1 MEEWQQVST
10 WSVIIEGTIM
20 ESMSRY
26 GKNLLFYYTEG
37 DRYLGQWRQGI
48 QQGVGTLFRCNLNRM
63 PQLNLS
69 LMGFGLIS
77 TFKTSGI

>member
-10 WSVIIEGTIM
+10 WNVIIEGTIM

-37 DRYLGQWRQGI
+37 DRYLGQWRQGV
-48 QQGVGTLFRCNLNRM
+48 QQGVGTLFR
-63 PQLNLS
+63 
-69 LMGFGLIS
+69 
-77 TFKTSGI
+77 